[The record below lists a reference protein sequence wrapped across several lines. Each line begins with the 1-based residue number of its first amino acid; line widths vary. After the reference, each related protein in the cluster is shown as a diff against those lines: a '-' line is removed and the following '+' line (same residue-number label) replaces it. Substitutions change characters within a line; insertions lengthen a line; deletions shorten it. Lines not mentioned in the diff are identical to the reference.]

1 MGISGG
7 YRMDK
12 HFLSRF
18 MWSTVS
24 DPITKARIQ
33 ERETFVSMDV
43 DARRNYGFSIYDLF
57 ERPAIDNKLRVE
69 YLTGGTNYIFREEE

>member
-1 MGISGG
+1 
-7 YRMDK
+7 MDK

-24 DPITKARIQ
+24 DPVTKARIS

-43 DARRNYGFSIYDLF
+43 DDRRGYGFNIYDLF
-57 ERPAIDNKLRVE
+57 ERPTVDNQLRVE

>member
-1 MGISGG
+1 
-7 YRMDK
+7 MDK

-18 MWSTVS
+18 MWSTISNPVA
-24 DPITKARIQ
+24 KARIQ

-43 DARRNYGFSIYDLF
+43 DARRSYGFSIYDLF
-57 ERPAIDNKLRVE
+57 ERPAIDNQLRVE

>member
-1 MGISGG
+1 MSNGNN
-7 YRMDK
+7 RMDK

-24 DPITKARIQ
+24 DPVTKARIQ

-69 YLTGGTNYIFREEE
+69 HLAGGFNFISREEE